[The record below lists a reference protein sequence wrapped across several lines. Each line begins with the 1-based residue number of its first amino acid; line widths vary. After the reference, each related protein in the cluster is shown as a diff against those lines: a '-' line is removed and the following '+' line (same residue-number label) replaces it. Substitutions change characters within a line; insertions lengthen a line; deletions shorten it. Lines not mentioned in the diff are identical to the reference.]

1 MAASKRD
8 ENIVLSNFDIFDFTI
23 FYFSFPLER
32 VKNCP
37 LLLVLP
43 TQSTIIL
50 PYPDFTVL
58 PLTNT
63 GDL

>member
-1 MAASKRD
+1 METIKRD
-8 ENIVLSNFDIFDFTI
+8 ENIVFSNLDIFDFTI
-23 FYFSFPLER
+23 FYFSFYLER
-32 VKNCP
+32 VKNWP

-43 TQSTIIL
+43 THSTIIL

-58 PLTNT
+58 PLTKT